1 MQKARAITKFVRISP
16 YKARKSADLV
26 RGKDVEKAQLLLAH
40 ANNKGARLILK
51 TLKSAIANAQSR
63 FDARKDEMIVDEI
76 RVDGGPTLKR
86 SKARNKGGQSPIN
99 KRTSHFTIVVA
110 TK

>member
-63 FDARKDEMIVDEI
+63 FDARKEEMIVDEI